1 LSPRTVTIETTNLE
15 KHLKPVLGDMLVSD
29 IGADQIG
36 AYQSARLKQGAAPKT
51 INLELG
57 TLRAILRKHRLWANI
72 QPDVRMLDSRQS
84 VGCALS
90 PEQEAALLRECR
102 LSRSRSLYVAV
113 VMALGTCMRYGEI
126 REMRWNQID
135 FGKSELRVGNSK
147 TKQEGGRVIL
157 LSPRVRMVLEFWA
170 ARFPSPRTLYSRLR
184 NAAVKERRTHL
195 GLPAAL
201 FMLPIRRNLLA
212 TGKKHRKLQRNER
225 GVLKILKPKSR
236 NPCAVAFTICGT
248 PAAHVCWKPAYPF
261 PWCPTSWVG
270 PHQPP

>member
-1 LSPRTVTIETTNLE
+1 MSPRTVTIETTNLE
-15 KHLKPVLGDMLVSD
+15 KHLKPVFGDMLVSD

-184 NAAVKERRTHL
+184 NAAEW
-195 GLPAAL
+195 
-201 FMLPIRRNLLA
+201 LL
-212 TGKKHRKLQRNER
+212 R
-225 GVLKILKPKSR
+225 
-236 NPCAVAFTICGT
+236 
-248 PAAHVCWKPAYPF
+248 
-261 PWCPTSWVG
+261 
-270 PHQPP
+270 

>member
-1 LSPRTVTIETTNLE
+1 MTRGSVGGRKRDLAAILARLARSWGRRVAADLWLKTKSAHLSPRTVTIETTNLE
-15 KHLKPVLGDMLVSD
+15 KHLKPVFGDMLVSD

-184 NAAVKERRTHL
+184 NAAEW
-195 GLPAAL
+195 
-201 FMLPIRRNLLA
+201 LL
-212 TGKKHRKLQRNER
+212 R
-225 GVLKILKPKSR
+225 
-236 NPCAVAFTICGT
+236 
-248 PAAHVCWKPAYPF
+248 
-261 PWCPTSWVG
+261 
-270 PHQPP
+270 